1 MTSFVPSFYLRDF
14 TKFIIKRCIDNNH
27 FNFTIFPVFIEFL
40 IPFNDS
46 KSCLTKLDINVEKGN
61 EYKEYTNYF
70 KFLFHYFNL
79 LETKHNIQLE
89 TLTLFNDLSTLV
101 NFTDAH
107 STELTNP
114 NPITPITPN
123 PASRESVIKK
133 IKANFIKINDI
144 DANITNANQ
153 DFIRV
158 KDWECSDLHLFI
170 HPHTDNNNNTDTTNN
185 DNSDVTPAEQ
195 PNEAENKEQ
204 FFINKCI
211 QTMNGSEFFI
221 DTKTLTNDPP
231 DLLFKKFIAVLC
243 NNYPN
248 SDSFKHAKFWVIS
261 QLFSAL

>member
-27 FNFTIFPVFIEFL
+27 FNFTIFPIFIEFL

-46 KSCLTKLDINVEKGN
+46 KSCLTKLDINLEKGN

-70 KFLFHYFNL
+70 KLLFHYFNL

-89 TLTLFNDLSTLV
+89 TLTFFNELSTLV

-107 STELTNP
+107 STELTEP
-114 NPITPITPN
+114 TPITPTPSN

-170 HPHTDNNNNTDTTNN
+170 NPHADIVTTAEDNVTTDQDNVTT
-185 DNSDVTPAEQ
+185 AEQ
-195 PNEAENKEQ
+195 PNNEQ

-211 QTMNGSEFFI
+211 QTMNGAEFYI

-261 QLFSAL
+261 QLFSGL